1 MKLHKPIQNS
11 KDLLMAK
18 IALKSKIHALESKG
32 VDPLK
37 FDFVTTKSAMTIGAF
52 VFKYLLR
59 KFKK

>member
-1 MKLHKPIQNS
+1 
-11 KDLLMAK
+11 MAK